1 MDRRT
6 LHRFEVRG
14 QASPDLPL
22 RLLNLFAQQH
32 LRFDRVTIERRADCY
47 EVQVEQ
53 EGLSADKASIILEK
67 MRMMVLVESAVMHA
81 VPAPGRRA

>member
-1 MDRRT
+1 MT
-6 LHRFEVRG
+6 HRFLVRG

-22 RLLNLFAQQH
+22 RLLNMFAQQD
-32 LRFDRVTIERRADCY
+32 LCFDRVTIDRRAEGYD
-47 EVQVEQ
+47 VQVDQ

-81 VPAPGRRA
+81 IA